1 MSHRTLGALVAG
13 AILVLAG
20 CSSSGGTASGGASAS
35 GGTTALGG
43 TTASGAA
50 STCSESTAAGTVAV
64 TVADFSF
71 TPSTITA
78 STGQVIAFSNT
89 GATGHTATLDGG
101 QCATGTINPGKS
113 DGLVFTTAG
122 TYKFHCAI
130 HPTQMTGTI
139 TVS

>member
-13 AILVLAG
+13 ALLVLAG
-20 CSSSGGTASGGASAS
+20 CSSSGGGGAASGGGGGAAS
-35 GGTTALGG
+35 GG
-43 TTASGAA
+43 A
-50 STCSESTAAGTVAV
+50 STCSESSAAGTVAV
-64 TVADFSF
+64 AVADFSF

-78 STGQVIAFSNT
+78 TTGQVIAFSNT
-89 GATGHTATLDGG
+89 GGTGHTATLDGG

-139 TVS
+139 TIS